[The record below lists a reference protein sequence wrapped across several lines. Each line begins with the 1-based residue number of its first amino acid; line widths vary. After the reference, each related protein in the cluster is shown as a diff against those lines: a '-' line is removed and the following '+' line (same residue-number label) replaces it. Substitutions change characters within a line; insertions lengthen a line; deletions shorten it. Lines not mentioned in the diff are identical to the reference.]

1 VTVVVPKLPN
11 LVFALAFVYVLALA
25 GCAKADDAT
34 SSARDELSTGYT
46 VEKVENPDAA
56 TQPVSDDELL
66 IIYTDAGTSGG
77 GAVPVFEKTD
87 TLVATDIKVGTE
99 GFSTSRATYVYA
111 DGELVAVYDSTA
123 DVTVRLSGSKLDV
136 GTHTV
141 EAVQYPDNDPSGAAT
156 LYKKAIYEVED
167 PA

>member
-1 VTVVVPKLPN
+1 
-11 LVFALAFVYVLALA
+11 
-25 GCAKADDAT
+25 
-34 SSARDELSTGYT
+34 
-46 VEKVENPDAA
+46 
-56 TQPVSDDELL
+56 
-66 IIYTDAGTSGG
+66 
-77 GAVPVFEKTD
+77 VPVFEKTD

-99 GFSTSRATYVYA
+99 GFSTSRATYVYV

-141 EAVQYPDNDPSGAAT
+141 EAVQYPDNDPSGAVT
-156 LYKKAIYEVED
+156 LYRKAVYEVED